1 MFKYLYLYIV
11 IIIIFQ
17 IFKYLDKY
25 IIDIDPL
32 NILMNYSHIP

>member
-32 NILMNYSHIP
+32 DILMNHSHIP